1 MSNDIITKIKSTA
14 DLLGGEVFFATE
26 AGHDPEITGVND
38 LLPNGM
44 YIRLRGSD
52 NSVAYISAFEIDNAL
67 SIISQMSMG
76 KANQSEVNELKESLN
91 DKVSSTEF
99 ELAKSDISG
108 KASKV
113 EFELLSNEVDTKASQ
128 RTVDSLIAQLNNKV
142 DKSSLDS
149 LSDTVSTKV
158 DKLDFDTL
166 SEEVSSKAE
175 QEEVDAII
183 EDIKTLQDAVILLTN
198 SDAINKINAQIES
211 LTAELQ
217 QKVGVDNIA
226 DITSSVQ
233 SIVEKNNELDNK
245 FNTIESNLSKKAN
258 TTYVQGQIS
267 QLNTAITG
275 LATLVDSKA
284 DNSSVSNKANKADVT
299 SLTSEIVSIKEK
311 VRELD
316 EIECENSSS
325 IAEITSTITAQSK
338 NIIDNKTNIN
348 SLKNITDELDNKL
361 EQKWV
366 RVLSTKEYNRLLDNP
381 PEGTYSNY
389 YKYPNTV
396 YLVIDFNK
404 PKAIYIGDILIAKAQ
419 QNGSIGFAYTFPIV
433 F

>member
-26 AGHDPEITGVND
+26 TGHDPEITGVND

-52 NSVAYISAFEIDNAL
+52 NSVAYISAFEIDTAL
-67 SIISQMSMG
+67 GIISQMSMG
-76 KANQSEVNELKESLN
+76 KANQSEVNELRESLN

-113 EFELLSNEVDTKASQ
+113 EFELLSNEVGTKASQ

-183 EDIKTLQDAVILLTN
+183 EDIKTLQDTVVLLTN
-198 SDAINKINAQIES
+198 SDAINQINAQIES

-233 SIVEKNNELDNK
+233 SIVEKNNELDSK

-325 IAEITSTITAQSK
+325 ISSMQSTINAYNKQITTQKNNLSSAISKINTQEEKLKQS
-338 NIIDNKTNIN
+338 
-348 SLKNITDELDNKL
+348 
-361 EQKWV
+361 WV
-366 RVLSTKEYNRLLDNP
+366 RILSTSEYNRLSNP
-381 PEGTYSNY
+381 PEGVGYSDR
-389 YKYPNTV
+389 YKYPNTI
-396 YLVIDFNK
+396 YLIIDYNT
-404 PKAIYIGDILIAKAQ
+404 PKALYIGNILIAKAEQ
-419 QNGSIGFAYTFPIV
+419 KGSTGFVYTFPIM